1 MQKEYWISRSWQ
13 LQHQPEAYRAQLNLR
28 FGDINKAIIEEKSK
42 FVELLRIADTNKRE
56 NMQNM
61 EIERSRYNSVVSEVK
76 DLISAQ
82 TNEKLEKVREDI
94 FSRFKDFERV
104 FLSFILLSKIY

>member
-1 MQKEYWISRSWQ
+1 MEQ
-13 LQHQPEAYRAQLNLR
+13 QLNLR
-28 FGDINKAIIEEKSK
+28 FGDINKAIIEENSK
-42 FVELLRIADTNKRE
+42 FVELLRVVDTNKRE

-61 EIERSRYNSVVSEVK
+61 EIERSRYNSVISEIR

-82 TNEKLEKVREDI
+82 TNEKIEKVREDI

-104 FLSFILLSKIY
+104 FFSFILSLKMFEILKFQFLEFG